1 MICIQKKKVFEVNYE
16 DFSQNFVRN
25 FYLNNYDNLKV
36 VIVVKKNNTFY
47 ANVSFEE
54 VCALSGKDAV
64 AKFIEKEINKD
75 FIMPSSK
82 MFDEAGK
89 IYKKKGRVFYI
100 PLISNEN
107 AFPKK
112 TNQEKESVKWL
123 DFFIDIPIP
132 GIGLDMVDYV
142 RNMDLQE
149 TYKTYLRKNSNGT
162 VELGGLNEL
171 NYRLY
176 ELNSEI
182 GTNMILH
189 DERWTEY
196 LGIKSLCEPATES
209 NFTYDS
215 FFSRNAYWT
224 YTAVD
229 GLWLTHMIYKEK
241 CYSELY
247 KKLSSEG
254 VKTLWCRLTPKDLKP
269 QNKQSDCSKSILHE
283 MFYSVD
289 LLQTMVGDYYYKK
302 TIYGVNAAEYSVK
315 MASRSNI
322 RQMGDEEKTL
332 YLVGPCTIGAD
343 FNFEGQ
349 RMFEILYEKLKEI
362 SSDYKLVPVLVGLDA
377 QNDFMELLSKTIYSD
392 DIVLVLDA
400 FGNDILSLTGKD
412 GLSANDVFS
421 EYDETDWLY
430 TDTRMHTTE
439 KGNRILAE
447 RIMEKLVVPTIA
459 ENNIEKHFT
468 VHQAEEKQ
476 FFLTPCHQREL
487 DEYFRKNAEFKKN
500 NSSPAKIGAIT
511 MNANPFTEGHKYLT
525 EFASKKVDLLYVMVV
540 EEDKSEIPFH
550 DRFEMVKK
558 GCKEFKNVRVITTSR
573 LHLSFLSMP
582 DYFRKNMVQEGT
594 PLDFWK
600 DIFIYTHYFVPF
612 FGITDRFLGEEP
624 SDYVTAEY
632 NKALEKSLPNFCVK
646 LTIIPRKEV
655 SGNAISGTKV
665 REYAKNI
672 QWDKLKDLVPLTTLE
687 HLKFMAERDKQ

>member
-349 RMFEILYEKLKEI
+349 RMFEIL
-362 SSDYKLVPVLVGLDA
+362 
-377 QNDFMELLSKTIYSD
+377 
-392 DIVLVLDA
+392 
-400 FGNDILSLTGKD
+400 
-412 GLSANDVFS
+412 
-421 EYDETDWLY
+421 
-430 TDTRMHTTE
+430 
-439 KGNRILAE
+439 
-447 RIMEKLVVPTIA
+447 
-459 ENNIEKHFT
+459 
-468 VHQAEEKQ
+468 
-476 FFLTPCHQREL
+476 
-487 DEYFRKNAEFKKN
+487 
-500 NSSPAKIGAIT
+500 
-511 MNANPFTEGHKYLT
+511 
-525 EFASKKVDLLYVMVV
+525 
-540 EEDKSEIPFH
+540 
-550 DRFEMVKK
+550 
-558 GCKEFKNVRVITTSR
+558 
-573 LHLSFLSMP
+573 
-582 DYFRKNMVQEGT
+582 
-594 PLDFWK
+594 
-600 DIFIYTHYFVPF
+600 
-612 FGITDRFLGEEP
+612 
-624 SDYVTAEY
+624 
-632 NKALEKSLPNFCVK
+632 
-646 LTIIPRKEV
+646 
-655 SGNAISGTKV
+655 
-665 REYAKNI
+665 
-672 QWDKLKDLVPLTTLE
+672 
-687 HLKFMAERDKQ
+687 

>member
-1 MICIQKKKVFEVNYE
+1 MICI
-16 DFSQNFVRN
+16 
-25 FYLNNYDNLKV
+25 
-36 VIVVKKNNTFY
+36 TFY

-64 AKFIEKEINKD
+64 GQFIEKEINKD

-107 AFPKK
+107 AFPKR

-149 TYKTYLRKNSNGT
+149 TYKTYLMENSNGT

-196 LGIKSLCEPATES
+196 LGIKSLCEPANES

-254 VKTLWCRLTPKDLKP
+254 VKTLWCRLTPKDLK
-269 QNKQSDCSKSILHE
+269 
-283 MFYSVD
+283 
-289 LLQTMVGDYYYKK
+289 
-302 TIYGVNAAEYSVK
+302 
-315 MASRSNI
+315 
-322 RQMGDEEKTL
+322 
-332 YLVGPCTIGAD
+332 
-343 FNFEGQ
+343 
-349 RMFEILYEKLKEI
+349 
-362 SSDYKLVPVLVGLDA
+362 
-377 QNDFMELLSKTIYSD
+377 
-392 DIVLVLDA
+392 
-400 FGNDILSLTGKD
+400 
-412 GLSANDVFS
+412 
-421 EYDETDWLY
+421 
-430 TDTRMHTTE
+430 
-439 KGNRILAE
+439 
-447 RIMEKLVVPTIA
+447 
-459 ENNIEKHFT
+459 
-468 VHQAEEKQ
+468 
-476 FFLTPCHQREL
+476 
-487 DEYFRKNAEFKKN
+487 RK
-500 NSSPAKIGAIT
+500 I
-511 MNANPFTEGHKYLT
+511 
-525 EFASKKVDLLYVMVV
+525 
-540 EEDKSEIPFH
+540 
-550 DRFEMVKK
+550 
-558 GCKEFKNVRVITTSR
+558 
-573 LHLSFLSMP
+573 
-582 DYFRKNMVQEGT
+582 
-594 PLDFWK
+594 
-600 DIFIYTHYFVPF
+600 
-612 FGITDRFLGEEP
+612 
-624 SDYVTAEY
+624 
-632 NKALEKSLPNFCVK
+632 NKATVRKAFFMTESLQ
-646 LTIIPRKEV
+646 KE
-655 SGNAISGTKV
+655 
-665 REYAKNI
+665 
-672 QWDKLKDLVPLTTLE
+672 
-687 HLKFMAERDKQ
+687 

>member
-36 VIVVKKNNTFY
+36 VIIVKKNKTFY
-47 ANVSFEE
+47 ASVSFEE
-54 VCALSGKDAV
+54 VCALSGKNAI
-64 AKFIEKEINKD
+64 AQFIEKEINKD

-82 MFDEAGK
+82 MFNEAGK

-196 LGIKSLCEPATES
+196 LGIKSLCEPANES

-229 GLWLTHMIYKEK
+229 GLWFTHMIYKGK

-322 RQMGDEEKTL
+322 PT
-332 YLVGPCTIGAD
+332 
-343 FNFEGQ
+343 
-349 RMFEILYEKLKEI
+349 
-362 SSDYKLVPVLVGLDA
+362 SS
-377 QNDFMELLSKTIYSD
+377 T
-392 DIVLVLDA
+392 
-400 FGNDILSLTGKD
+400 
-412 GLSANDVFS
+412 
-421 EYDETDWLY
+421 
-430 TDTRMHTTE
+430 
-439 KGNRILAE
+439 
-447 RIMEKLVVPTIA
+447 
-459 ENNIEKHFT
+459 
-468 VHQAEEKQ
+468 
-476 FFLTPCHQREL
+476 
-487 DEYFRKNAEFKKN
+487 
-500 NSSPAKIGAIT
+500 
-511 MNANPFTEGHKYLT
+511 
-525 EFASKKVDLLYVMVV
+525 
-540 EEDKSEIPFH
+540 
-550 DRFEMVKK
+550 
-558 GCKEFKNVRVITTSR
+558 
-573 LHLSFLSMP
+573 
-582 DYFRKNMVQEGT
+582 
-594 PLDFWK
+594 
-600 DIFIYTHYFVPF
+600 
-612 FGITDRFLGEEP
+612 
-624 SDYVTAEY
+624 
-632 NKALEKSLPNFCVK
+632 
-646 LTIIPRKEV
+646 
-655 SGNAISGTKV
+655 
-665 REYAKNI
+665 
-672 QWDKLKDLVPLTTLE
+672 
-687 HLKFMAERDKQ
+687 